1 MSKEVSTRIS
11 PEAIEIA
18 NTYLQVGDVSTVSA
32 GLGIPKDQVVDY
44 LNKREVKKYIDS
56 VYLDA
61 GYRNKFKLAEVLDTL
76 IDKKLEE
83 VEETEMYTTKDLAD
97 LVQMAHKMRM
107 DEIKAQTELEKASAG
122 AIRQQNNVLIQGE
135 GTFGQGN
142 YGALIEKL
150 INSPDV

>member
-18 NTYLQVGDVSTVSA
+18 NTYLQVGDVATVSA
-32 GLGIPKDQVVDY
+32 GLGIPKDEVVDY